1 MRGQA
6 PRGSRLCLSHSRR
19 GFVAGLGVVAVLV
32 VAMAIVG
39 GDIGLVRGEALI
51 IAVAV
56 ATLRL
61 PAGI

>member
-6 PRGSRLCLSHSRR
+6 PRGSRLCLGHSQR
-19 GFVAGLGVVAVLV
+19 GFVASLGVVAVLA

-39 GDIGLVRGEALI
+39 WDTGLVRGEALI
-51 IAVAV
+51 IAVTM
-56 ATLRL
+56 ATLGL

>member
-6 PRGSRLCLSHSRR
+6 PRGSRLCLGHSWR
-19 GFVAGLGVVAVLV
+19 GFVASLGVAAVLA
-32 VAMAIVG
+32 VAIVIVG
-39 GDIGLVRGEALI
+39 GDTGLVRGEALI

>member
-6 PRGSRLCLSHSRR
+6 LRGSRLCLSHSRR
-19 GFVAGLGVVAVLV
+19 GFVASLGVAAVLAVAV
-32 VAMAIVG
+32 AIVG
-39 GDIGLVRGEALI
+39 GDIGLVRGEVLI

-61 PAGI
+61 PIGI

>member
-6 PRGSRLCLSHSRR
+6 LRGSRLCLGYSRR
-19 GFVAGLGVVAVLV
+19 GFVASLGVAAVLA
-32 VAMAIVG
+32 VAMAIVR
-39 GDIGLVRGEALI
+39 GDTRLVREEALI

>member
-6 PRGSRLCLSHSRR
+6 PRGSRLCLGHSRR
-19 GFVAGLGVVAVLV
+19 GFVASLGVAAVLV

-39 GDIGLVRGEALI
+39 GDIGLVRKKALI

>member
-6 PRGSRLCLSHSRR
+6 PRGSRLCLGHSRR
-19 GFVAGLGVVAVLV
+19 EFVASLGVAAVLV
-32 VAMAIVG
+32 VTVAIVG

>member
-6 PRGSRLCLSHSRR
+6 PRGSRLCLGYSRR
-19 GFVAGLGVVAVLV
+19 GFVAGLGVAAVLAV
-32 VAMAIVG
+32 TMAIVG

-56 ATLRL
+56 VTLRL
-61 PAGI
+61 PIGI